1 VDRNAAR
8 GQVEELTASMLAGG
22 ERVRGVSPVWAV
34 EMRGRVPLLFRERDL
49 YIIALTDQRLI
60 LFSAPRRGRPLT
72 VSNLVL
78 AKRYPSF
85 ELDRVTGGRLMLQ
98 IRLRTTDD
106 RVLVLEFRPRD
117 REVGRELA
125 AALGSKSD
133 RSRRRGRRRKE
144 PATVG
149 DEPAEPRPT

>member
-1 VDRNAAR
+1 VDRNAVR
-8 GQVEELTASMLAGG
+8 GQVEGLTASMLAGG

-149 DEPAEPRPT
+149 DEPAAPRPT

>member
-1 VDRNAAR
+1 MDRNAVR
-8 GQVEELTASMLAGG
+8 GQVEGLTASMLAGG

-60 LFSAPRRGRPLT
+60 LFSAPRRGRALT

>member
-1 VDRNAAR
+1 VDRNAVR
-8 GQVEELTASMLAGG
+8 ERVEELTASMLAGG

-78 AKRYPSF
+78 AKRYPTF

>member
-1 VDRNAAR
+1 
-8 GQVEELTASMLAGG
+8 MLAGG

-117 REVGRELA
+117 REVGREIV
-125 AALGSKSD
+125 AALCSKSD

>member
-1 VDRNAAR
+1 VDRNAVR
-8 GQVEELTASMLAGG
+8 RQVEGLTASMLAGG